1 MSAGNCVDAASAL
14 VMHSAGSRPMY
25 ARKLVN
31 GRLWCQQHRVQTYCL
46 PLRIPSL
53 EVGTAIELPSD
64 TMRFHWTLI
73 ARRRRLQREA
83 VLEALRG
90 AGIPEEVLYDVPV
103 LQAGVQGLLI
113 YGSRARGD
121 SIEGS
126 DLDLLALSERMSP
139 STYSGLVNV
148 SYYTVD
154 QLKSGVGTLFGAHLR
169 RDARIVWDPTGYL
182 HVLVDE
188 LGEVDTARL
197 FRRVK
202 NMSTVFGAL
211 DADLPKYLTGLLR
224 EARYLLRSSL
234 YAQAI
239 AADQPCFSVREI
251 AARLGDPSL
260 ARLLASRHVD
270 PPRVADLRECLVRLE
285 GLLGKLPP
293 NPHGSLEALIVN
305 EWDHGGDLL
314 AIGFMALGL
323 VGADGGYA
331 EVGKIL
337 L

>member
-1 MSAGNCVDAASAL
+1 M
-14 VMHSAGSRPMY
+14 
-25 ARKLVN
+25 
-31 GRLWCQQHRVQTYCL
+31 
-46 PLRIPSL
+46 
-53 EVGTAIELPSD
+53 
-64 TMRFHWTLI
+64 
-73 ARRRRLQREA
+73 
-83 VLEALRG
+83 
-90 AGIPEEVLYDVPV
+90 
-103 LQAGVQGLLI
+103 QGLLV

-126 DLDLLALSERMSP
+126 DLDLLALSARMYP

-169 RDARIVWDPTGYL
+169 RDARIIWDPTGRL
-182 HVLVDE
+182 QRLVAE

-197 FRRVK
+197 FSRVK
-202 NMSTVFGAL
+202 NMCTVFGAL

-239 AADQPCFSVREI
+239 AAGEPCFSVREI
-251 AARLGDPSL
+251 ALRQGDPSL
-260 ARLLASRHVD
+260 VQLLASRHVG
-270 PPRVADLRECLVRLE
+270 PPQLADLRECLIRLE
-285 GLLGKLPP
+285 RLFGELPS

-305 EWDHGGDLL
+305 EWDHGGDIL

-331 EVGKIL
+331 EVDKIL